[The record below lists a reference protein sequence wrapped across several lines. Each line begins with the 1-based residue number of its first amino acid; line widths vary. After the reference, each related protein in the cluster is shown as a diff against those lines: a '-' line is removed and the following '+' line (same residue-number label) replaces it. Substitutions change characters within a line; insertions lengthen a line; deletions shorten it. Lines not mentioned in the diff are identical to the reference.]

1 MKDYI
6 PPKAKAKTSYIDDNN
21 FMLVSDDI
29 KISKQLSNNKSLS
42 FKCKPM
48 FDSMGLNFGKGLA
61 IDLGAFIGDTAT
73 YFLENGYDEVIAVE
87 ADPLH
92 FKCLEHNCPTS
103 TNINCLIS
111 DVAGEEY
118 SRLKYDDA
126 SKHAGVHKN
135 PGSLVWGEKAKQ
147 EKFGS
152 NWFYSDSTKSM
163 TLDEITSDVDSCSV
177 LKMDIQGFEVD
188 ALKGG
193 LNFIKRCKPIIF
205 SEVDAGCLSYRGYT
219 QEDLINL
226 IVSLGYE
233 IKNSSS
239 YGANG
244 DDILFVPNA

>member
-6 PPKAKAKTSYIDDNN
+6 SPKSKAQTSYIDDNN
-21 FMLVSDDI
+21 FMLISDDV
-29 KISKQLSNNKSLS
+29 KISKPLSNNKSLS

-48 FDSMGLNFGKGLA
+48 FDDMGLQFGKGLA
-61 IDLGAFIGDTAT
+61 IDLGAFIGDTTT

-111 DVAGEEY
+111 DVTGEEY

-147 EKFGS
+147 EKFGL
-152 NWFYSDSTKSM
+152 NWFYSASIKSM
-163 TLDEITSDVDSCSV
+163 TLDEITSDVDSCNV
-177 LKMDIQGFEVD
+177 IKMDIQGFEIEAFD
-188 ALKGG
+188 GG
-193 LNFIKRCKPIIF
+193 INFFNRCKPIIVT
-205 SEVDAGCLSYRGYT
+205 EVDPSCLSKRGHT
-219 QEDLINL
+219 GDDLINKIL
-226 IVSLGYE
+226 SLGFYS
-233 IKNSSS
+233 IALRSRH
-239 YGANG
+239 
-244 DDILFVPNA
+244 DILFVPDA